1 MLQKALTL
9 YREIRRHKSLTADSS
24 QSWKYYSRWK
34 KTLIEGKSSLDFGLP
49 WFTFQAIDYID
60 QHLPEGAR
68 VFEFGGGGSTVFFQ
82 KKKCHV
88 YTVEHHKEW
97 FENISKS
104 FQSTTPAWNGY
115 LIEAEQG
122 DLVAAPE
129 IENPLHYT
137 SDDEGY
143 KTKNFKSYA
152 TKIDGFEN
160 GFFDL
165 VLVDGRS
172 RPSCVYH
179 SIDKIKKGG
188 YLVIDNSERDYY
200 NAYFN
205 ANFASQ
211 FEKELDVF
219 GPVPYITWFHKTTI
233 YRKK

>member
-9 YREIRRHKSLTADSS
+9 YREIRRHKSLTPASS
-24 QSWKYYSRWK
+24 QSWKYYSHWK
-34 KTLIEGKSSLDFGLP
+34 KTLVEGKSSLDFGLP

-82 KKKCHV
+82 KKKCLV

-104 FQSTTPAWNGY
+104 FQSSTPVWNGF
-115 LIEAEQG
+115 LIEAEAG
-122 DLVAAPE
+122 DLVSQPE
-129 IENPLHYT
+129 IGNPLHYT

-143 KTKNFKSYA
+143 KHKNFKSYA

-172 RPSCVYH
+172 RPSCVFH

-188 YLVIDNSERDYY
+188 YLVIDNSEREYY

-211 FEKELDVF
+211 FEKVLDVY